1 MALTQTLPQAL
12 IGDEWLAYA
21 IHASHPTS
29 DEPGS
34 DGAPVAD
41 LGACRVVIDVQRRL
55 MIFVI
60 KQIVPTAIVV
70 IASMIS
76 LYLSAQEHTGDR
88 TGMILVG
95 ALILIVNFQV
105 VALTLTLTLTLVGAL
120 ILILNF
126 QVPA

>member
-1 MALTQTLPQAL
+1 M
-12 IGDEWLAYA
+12 
-21 IHASHPTS
+21 
-29 DEPGS
+29 
-34 DGAPVAD
+34 
-41 LGACRVVIDVQRRL
+41 IDVQRRL

-76 LYLSAQEHTGDR
+76 LYLSAEEHTGDR

-105 VALTLTLTLTLVGAL
+105 RH
-120 ILILNF
+120 ILRCRGWLGLR
-126 QVPA
+126 PYLDPG